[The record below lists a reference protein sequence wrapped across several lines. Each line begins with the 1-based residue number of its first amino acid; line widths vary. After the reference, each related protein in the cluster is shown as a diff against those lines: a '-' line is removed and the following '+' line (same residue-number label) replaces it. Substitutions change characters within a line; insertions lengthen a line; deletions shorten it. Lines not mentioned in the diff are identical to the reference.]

1 MTQNSTLRTLAGLQV
16 PYARH
21 PAVRQLKRQGHL
33 PSIHGTKLW
42 GAGHILID
50 FLSKD
55 LADPPRSIIDVGCG
69 WGLAGI
75 WCAKTYGAE
84 VAAVDAD
91 PNVMPF
97 LQLVADLNDIT
108 VTSVVARFEDLQEDL
123 LASTDW
129 LIAADICFWDELIEP
144 VTNMIARAIKSG
156 TRRIIIADPQRAPF
170 LCVAETILQEY
181 GGELIE
187 WRTDNTRTAGALL
200 VIENE

>member
-1 MTQNSTLRTLAGLQV
+1 MSQNLTLRTLAGLHV

-21 PAVRQLKRQGHL
+21 PAVRKLKRQGHL

-42 GAGHILID
+42 GASHILID
-50 FLSKD
+50 FLSKG

-75 WCAKTYGAE
+75 WCAKAYGAE

-97 LQLVADLNDIT
+97 LQLVADLNDTT

-144 VTNMIARAIKSG
+144 VTNMIARAIESG
-156 TRRIIIADPQRAPF
+156 TRRVIIADPQRAPF
-170 LCVAETILQEY
+170 LRVAETILQEY

-187 WRTDNTRTAGALL
+187 WRSDNTRTAGALL
-200 VIENE
+200 VIENH

>member
-1 MTQNSTLRTLAGLQV
+1 MTQNSTLRTLAGLHV

-33 PSIHGTKLW
+33 PRIHGTKLW
-42 GAGHILID
+42 GASHILID

>member
-1 MTQNSTLRTLAGLQV
+1 MAQHSTLRTLAGLHV

-21 PAVRQLKRQGHL
+21 PAVRKLKRQGHL
-33 PSIHGTKLW
+33 PSIHGTKLL
-42 GAGHILID
+42 GASHILID

-91 PNVMPF
+91 PSVMPF
-97 LQLVADLNDIT
+97 LQLVADLNESTI
-108 VTSVVARFEDLQEDL
+108 TSVVARFEDLQEDL
-123 LASTDW
+123 LAATDW

-144 VTNMIARAIKSG
+144 VTNMIARAIESG
-156 TRRIIIADPQRAPF
+156 TKRIIIADPQRAPF